1 MYSDVR
7 HTFIILPNA
16 NFFEGH
22 FILTKLGQSETSFCP
37 KLNFDEIFYDMN
49 RKKKSQVIE
58 ATTLHIPKRRN
69 RLPNLYFFS
78 HQSLFDDI
86 IISDRNNILYYN

>member
-22 FILTKLGQSETSFCP
+22 FIWTKLGQSETSFCP

-49 RKKKSQVIE
+49 RKKI
-58 ATTLHIPKRRN
+58 T
-69 RLPNLYFFS
+69 
-78 HQSLFDDI
+78 
-86 IISDRNNILYYN
+86 ISGDRGHHPTCT